1 MSTGKRD
8 PDSAGADD
16 AQPSRVLLHMPV
28 DVRSAS
34 LAVLATLACLFALQ
48 WARPVVLPILF
59 GVMLSYALAPV
70 VNRMES
76 WRIPRAAGAGVLLA
90 GLFAALL
97 WSAWSLSDEVAALVD
112 LLPQITTKARELT
125 QSKNASPSAIAKM
138 QQAAA
143 ELEATANDPGQVD
156 PAASSASGSAS
167 GSVGKI
173 AHLPVSRSTFAAG
186 APTRVVLE
194 KPGFDVRE
202 YLLSGTIGLLSLL
215 GQIAVAMFIALFLL
229 ASGTGFRRKMVKL
242 AGPRLSQKRVTI
254 ETMEEINGQIQRYLV
269 VQVAV
274 SVVVGLATWF
284 AFFAIGMKQSAVWG
298 VVAAVTNLIPYVGAV
313 IVGGG
318 ATMVALVQFGT
329 IDMAVLVGAVSFGI
343 HTIVGNL
350 LTPWWMGRASKMSPF
365 AVFVSVLVFGWLW
378 GVSGLLLGVPIL
390 LVVKSICDRVE
401 DLKPIG
407 ELLGA

>member
-1 MSTGKRD
+1 MTAVADELAAAK
-8 PDSAGADD
+8 AKGAVPAAAAAPD
-16 AQPSRVLLHMPV
+16 AQQQRVLLHMPV

-34 LAVLATLACLFALQ
+34 LAVIAVLACLFALQ

-70 VNRMES
+70 VNRLET
-76 WRIPRAAGAGVLLA
+76 WRIPRAAGAATLLA

-125 QSKNASPSAIAKM
+125 ASKSQSPSAIAKV

-156 PAASSASGSAS
+156 ASASAASGAASGAA
-167 GSVGKI
+167 GRAVR
-173 AHLPVSRSTFAAG
+173 LPGARFGAAG

-202 YLLSGTIGLLSLL
+202 YLLTGTIGLLSLF

-242 AGPRLSQKRVTI
+242 AGR
-254 ETMEEINGQIQRYLV
+254 G
-269 VQVAV
+269 
-274 SVVVGLATWF
+274 
-284 AFFAIGMKQSAVWG
+284 
-298 VVAAVTNLIPYVGAV
+298 
-313 IVGGG
+313 
-318 ATMVALVQFGT
+318 
-329 IDMAVLVGAVSFGI
+329 
-343 HTIVGNL
+343 
-350 LTPWWMGRASKMSPF
+350 
-365 AVFVSVLVFGWLW
+365 
-378 GVSGLLLGVPIL
+378 
-390 LVVKSICDRVE
+390 
-401 DLKPIG
+401 
-407 ELLGA
+407 

>member
-1 MSTGKRD
+1 MNAREREPKAAT
-8 PDSAGADD
+8 ADD
-16 AQPSRVLLHMPV
+16 EPQRLLLHMPV

-34 LAVLATLACLFALQ
+34 LAVLATLASLFALQ
-48 WARPVVLPILF
+48 WARSVVLPILF
-59 GVMLSYALAPV
+59 GVMLSYALTPV
-70 VNRMES
+70 VNRLES
-76 WRIPRAAGAGVLLA
+76 WRIPRAAGAAVLLA

-97 WSAWSLSDEVAALVD
+97 WGAWSLSDQVAAVVD
-112 LLPQITTKARELT
+112 LLPQITTKARELSE
-125 QSKNASPSAIAKM
+125 SKDKSPSAIAKV

-143 ELEATANDPGQVD
+143 AFEATANESGQVD
-156 PAASSASGSAS
+156 PAASSASGVSDKALRPS
-167 GSVGKI
+167 GQRLGF
-173 AHLPVSRSTFAAG
+173 PAG
-186 APTRVVLE
+186 APTRVILE

-202 YLLSGTIGLLSLL
+202 YLLSGTLGLLSIL
-215 GQIAVAMFIALFLL
+215 GQVAVAMFIALFLL

-242 AGPRLSQKRVTI
+242 AGPRISQKRVTI

-274 SVVVGLATWF
+274 SVIVGIATGL
-284 AFFAIGMKQSAVWG
+284 AFFAIGMKQAAVWG

-318 ATMVALVQFGT
+318 AAAAALVQFGT

-343 HTIVGNL
+343 HTVVGNL

-365 AVFVSVLVFGWLW
+365 AVFVAVLVFGWLW
-378 GVSGLLLGVPIL
+378 GISGLLLGVPIL
-390 LVVKSICDRVE
+390 LVVKSICDRVD

>member
-1 MSTGKRD
+1 MSAKGRSGTAAAND
-8 PDSAGADD
+8 PEP
-16 AQPSRVLLHMPV
+16 QRLLLHMPV

-34 LAVLATLACLFALQ
+34 LAVLATLAALFALQ

-70 VNRMES
+70 VNRLES
-76 WRIPRAAGAGVLLA
+76 WRIPRAAGAATLLA

-125 QSKNASPSAIAKM
+125 ESRNRSPSAIAKV

-143 ELEATANDPGQVD
+143 ELEATANDPGQAD
-156 PAASSASGSAS
+156 AAASSASSAS
-167 GSVGKI
+167 GPAARLAHPLTARPGVPI
-173 AHLPVSRSTFAAG
+173 A

-202 YLLSGTIGLLSLL
+202 YLLTGTIGLLSLL
-215 GQIAVAMFIALFLL
+215 GQVAVAMFIALFLL
-229 ASGTGFRRKMVKL
+229 ASGTAFRRKMVKL

-269 VQVAV
+269 VQVGV
-274 SVVVGLATWF
+274 SIIVGLATWL
-284 AFFAIGMKQSAVWG
+284 AFFLLGMKQSAVWG
-298 VVAAVTNLIPYVGAV
+298 VVAAVTNLIPYVGAA

-318 ATMVALVQFGT
+318 AATVALVQFGT
-329 IDMAVLVGAVSFGI
+329 VDMALLVGAVSFGI
-343 HTIVGNL
+343 HTIVGNV
-350 LTPWWMGRASKMSPF
+350 LTPWWMGRASRMSPL
-365 AVFVSVLVFGWLW
+365 AVFVAVLVFGWLW
-378 GVSGLLLGVPIL
+378 GISGLLLGVPIL